1 MKHYVIP
8 ISRRQVADIV
18 VQANSQE
25 EAFDIAEKCFPPDD
39 TPWEWDLESHEVDRE
54 GWEDEQLRAKKTTA
68 YKTVDGDAI
77 IACPNSSVVGSKAEK
92 KKHDK
97 EEALYMAR
105 YPMSNFLD
113 AFKDQLKK
121 RKEKQESEE

>member
-54 GWEDEQLRAKKTTA
+54 DWEDEQLEAVKVTA
-68 YKTVDGDAI
+68 YKSISGDAI
-77 IACPNSSVVGSKAEK
+77 MPCADSSVVGSEAEK
-92 KKHDK
+92 KKRDR
-97 EEALYMAR
+97 EQALYEAR

-113 AFKDQLKK
+113 GYEVEIKK
-121 RKEKQESEE
+121 REEKKEAEE